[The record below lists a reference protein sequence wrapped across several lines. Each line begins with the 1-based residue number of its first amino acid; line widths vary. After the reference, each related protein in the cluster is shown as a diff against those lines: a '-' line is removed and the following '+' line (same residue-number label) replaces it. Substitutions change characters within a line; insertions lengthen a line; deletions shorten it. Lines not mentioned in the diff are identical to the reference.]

1 MRIEVDRNNRNIVLV
16 KFKETILQFDMST
29 NGGYKLFSRIVIA
42 LDSLISGGAAVRT
55 IELQYSGGYFHTLT
69 LSKDCGGVIT
79 YMLEK
84 KPFPSCNSNFES
96 GILYDAKDIIG
107 PSKDILFSFSQ
118 PIKEMV
124 E

>member
-1 MRIEVDRNNRNIVLV
+1 MKIEIDNNNSNIVLV
-16 KFKETILQFDMST
+16 MFRETILQFDMST
-29 NGGYKLFSRIVIA
+29 NGGYKLFSRIIIA

-55 IELQYSGGYFHTLT
+55 IELQYSGGYIHVLT

-84 KPFPSCNSNFES
+84 RPFPSFNSNFES
-96 GILYDAKDIIG
+96 GIVYDASTMIQ
-107 PSKDILFSFSQ
+107 PWKDILFSFSQ